1 MKRKLA
7 LFLAFILM
15 FSLVGCGG
23 GQVEEEQGEPEVV
36 PNKIAL
42 LIEGDKVEE
51 DPYTYAIW
59 DGIQIFGT
67 INEITHKWYSV
78 GSNDVEATKSV
89 IASAI
94 EEGAEIIVV
103 GGSDFEEAVLAKAQE
118 NAEVYF
124 VIIDGPGSE
133 TVSEQYENVAQVIF
147 KEEEAGYLAGYAAV
161 KEGYTSLGFL
171 GGRDVPS
178 VKRFGYGFVQG
189 VEAAAQELQL
199 EGITVKYDYLGR
211 FDASPEVEALA
222 TTWYEEG
229 VEVIFASAGGAGDSV
244 MTAAEILGK
253 KVIGV
258 DVDQSMESGTV
269 ITSATKNLTEAVQTV
284 LTLYYH
290 EHDEFPGSQI
300 LSMGILQ
307 RGVGLAMDTARMKN
321 FTRDQYEQWLQN
333 FITLGT
339 TEGAEPLVL
348 LGDEVESISDIPVSM
363 IVVNS
368 EE

>member
-78 GSNDVEATKSV
+78 GSNDVEATKAV

-133 TVSEQYENVAQVIF
+133 TVSEQYGNVAQVIF

-189 VEAAAQELQL
+189 AEAAAQELQL
-199 EGITVKYDYLGR
+199 EGVTVKYDYLGR

-284 LTLYYH
+284 LTLHYH
-290 EHDEFPGSQI
+290 DHDEFPGSQI

-321 FTRDQYEQWLQN
+321 FTRDQYEQWLLD
-333 FITLGT
+333 FITVGT

-348 LGDEVESISDIPVSM
+348 LGDEVESVSDIPVSM
-363 IVVNS
+363 IVVNP